1 VTHEPSTQPPA
12 QPRVERRGAPRHDAS
27 VRWLF
32 HLLSPAGELAAYAV
46 LEDASAS
53 GLRLLVSAGCS
64 LGPAVLAPRPPHPL
78 AGRLFPIC
86 IERVGAA
93 EGFGVSVG
101 GRFTPPI
108 TEDEALALAAV
119 R

>member
-1 VTHEPSTQPPA
+1 VTPEPSAQPPA
-12 QPRVERRGAPRHDAS
+12 EPRVERRGAPRHAAPL
-27 VRWLF
+27 RWLF

-64 LGPAVLAPRPPHPL
+64 MGPAVLEPRPPHPL
-78 AGRLFPIC
+78 AGRLFPVR
-86 IERVGAA
+86 IERVGTAQ
-93 EGFGVSVG
+93 GLGVSVG

-108 TEDEALALAAV
+108 TDDEARALAAV